1 MMRRWLI
8 LCKSWSFILINDI
21 KMRDERRKQ
30 MGNSLFDYS
39 DSDIAYSVSDNMAI
53 NSNGDYL
60 MRMGDDMAMD
70 MQTGEL
76 HMTSNWPEDDE

>member
-1 MMRRWLI
+1 
-8 LCKSWSFILINDI
+8 
-21 KMRDERRKQ
+21 

-39 DSDIAYSVSDNMAI
+39 DSDIACSVSDNMAI
-53 NSNGDYL
+53 NSKGDYL

-76 HMTSNWPEDDE
+76 HMTSNWSEDDE

>member
-1 MMRRWLI
+1 
-8 LCKSWSFILINDI
+8 
-21 KMRDERRKQ
+21 

-39 DSDIAYSVSDNMAI
+39 DSDIACSISDNMAI

-76 HMTSNWPEDDE
+76 HMTSNLPEDDE